1 MYTCPACVH
10 TAYEDTQA
18 LNRMQCMRR
27 GGGRGIEEAAGE
39 ICIFMLTYI
48 YVGGGIFL
56 SLPPSI
62 LSCPAF
68 IYVS

>member
-1 MYTCPACVH
+1 MGWGRGMWDH
-10 TAYEDTQA
+10 G
-18 LNRMQCMRR
+18 R
-27 GGGRGIEEAAGE
+27 GGEGNEEAAGE